1 MTVRER
7 FLTVLNGKLP
17 PCRLPMIEWAAW
29 WDTTI
34 ARWTTEGMP
43 QDLDFSKSLMYF
55 GLDEMYCVGC
65 SPAVPP
71 APGHGLGVIEN
82 EEDYKK
88 IRGVLYREEL
98 IDQFLNAAKSLILR
112 HEAGEIIVRVW
123 LDGFFWYPRRLFGIE
138 PHFYA
143 FCDYPELMDEIT
155 RDLCDFNM
163 KALSA
168 LFEIM
173 KPDFVGY
180 AEDMSYNHGPMI
192 SKECFERFMLP
203 HYTVQNDFC
212 HFNGVK
218 TLVDSDGDVT
228 AMVPWFIKSGID
240 GVYPLERQANVDIA
254 EIRRAYP
261 EFIML
266 GGYDKMVMNKGEEA
280 IRGEFERIL
289 PVMKSSRYIP
299 SVDHQTPPGVS
310 FEDYKIYIKLFKEYC
325 GLAVK

>member
-7 FLTVLNGKLP
+7 FLTVLNGGLP
-17 PCRLPMIEWAAW
+17 PDRLPMIEWAAW
-29 WDTTI
+29 WDTTMN
-34 ARWTTEGMP
+34 RWKDEGMP
-43 QDLDFSKSLMYF
+43 QNLDFRQSLEYF
-55 GLDEMYCVGC
+55 GLDEMYCIGC
-65 SPAVPP
+65 RPQIPP

-82 EEDYKK
+82 EKDYAK
-88 IRGVLYREEL
+88 IKSDLYRDEPIEH
-98 IDQFLNAAKSLILR
+98 FLNSAKSLKSR
-112 HEAGEIIVRVW
+112 HDDGEIIIRVW
-123 LDGFFWYPRRLFGIE
+123 LDGFFWYPRCLFGIE

-143 FCDYPELMDEIT
+143 FCDYPELMMEIT
-155 RDLCDFNM
+155 RDLREFNM

-168 LFEIM
+168 LFEIL

-192 SKECFERFMLP
+192 SEEYFDRFMLP
-203 HYTVQNDFC
+203 HYIAQNDLC
-212 HFNGVK
+212 HKNGIK

-228 AMVPWFIKSGID
+228 VMVPWFVKSGIN

-254 EIRRAYP
+254 RIRGEYP

-266 GGYDKMVMNKGEEA
+266 GGYDKMVMNKGEAA
-280 IRGEFERIL
+280 IRGEFSRIL

-325 GLAVK
+325 EAAVK